1 MRNTRSFKK
10 DHWANNQHYYSKPI
24 VMKYTGDQNLDID
37 MIGSILF
44 IASRVLQCIYNGG
57 PDNLRFIRYG
67 R

>member
-37 MIGSILF
+37 MIGCYF
-44 IASRVLQCIYNGG
+44 IYC
-57 PDNLRFIRYG
+57 
-67 R
+67 